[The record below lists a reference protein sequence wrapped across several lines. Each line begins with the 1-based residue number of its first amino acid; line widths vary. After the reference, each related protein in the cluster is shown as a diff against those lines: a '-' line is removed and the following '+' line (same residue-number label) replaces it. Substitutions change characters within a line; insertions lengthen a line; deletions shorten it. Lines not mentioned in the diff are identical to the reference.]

1 MKKGIEKTTIKK
13 QVIVLLIVNDVIDLS
28 KTVSFMKVA
37 SNSTFMKVAS
47 NSSCFSAYWFRTL
60 RFTFENL
67 DVQGVESFE
76 EGD

>member
-37 SNSTFMKVAS
+37 SNS
-47 NSSCFSAYWFRTL
+47 SCFSAYWFRTL

>member
-1 MKKGIEKTTIKK
+1 MKKGIEKTTMKK

-37 SNSTFMKVAS
+37 SNSS
-47 NSSCFSAYWFRTL
+47 YFSACWFKTFKL
-60 RFTFENL
+60 TFENL